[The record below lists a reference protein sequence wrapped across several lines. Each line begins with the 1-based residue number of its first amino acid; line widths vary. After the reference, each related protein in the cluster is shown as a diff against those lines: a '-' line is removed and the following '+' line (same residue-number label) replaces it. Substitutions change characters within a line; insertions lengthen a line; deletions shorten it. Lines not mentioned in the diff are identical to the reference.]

1 VNQLIEDALYS
12 ARGRLLVP
20 HDTAEARRDAVLM
33 SRVKIDEAIAALLE
47 ASRELCKADR
57 HDIAQLVDDAR
68 RAAGVADAVISAVE
82 PCQHE

>member
-1 VNQLIEDALYS
+1 MDQRIEDALYA

-20 HDTAEARRDAVLM
+20 HDNPEARRDAVLM
-33 SRVKIDEAIAALLE
+33 ARVKLDEAIAAMLE

-68 RAAGVADAVISAVE
+68 RAAGLADAVISDVE
-82 PCQHE
+82 PRHE